1 MATKKSLADYQRAY
15 EEIIHADQPKKDML
29 LVGLMTEM
37 EKQFKIP
44 FPRNKEW
51 ERENAEVAAM
61 HRKLIITRS
70 L

>member
-1 MATKKSLADYQRAY
+1 MASKKSLADYQSEY
-15 EEIIHADQPKKDML
+15 EEIIHSDQPKRDML

-44 FPRNKEW
+44 NPRNKEW
-51 ERENAEVAAM
+51 EREYPEITAM
-61 HRKLIITRS
+61 YRKLIITRT

>member
-1 MATKKSLADYQRAY
+1 MATKKSLEDYQREY

-29 LVGLMTEM
+29 LVGLMTEL

-44 FPRNKEW
+44 SPRNKEW
-51 ERENAEVAAM
+51 ERENPQIAAM
-61 HRKLIITRS
+61 YRKLIITRS

>member
-1 MATKKSLADYQRAY
+1 MAAKKSLADYQRAY
-15 EEIIHADQPKKDML
+15 EEIIYADQPKRDML

-44 FPRNKEW
+44 YPRTKEW
-51 ERENAEVAAM
+51 EREYPEIAAM
-61 HRKLIITRS
+61 YRKLRITRT